1 MQRLQAEKAQ
11 RIIIAVLQNIGNW
24 RDRAL
29 EIEEHANPGNK
40 LLALSLARDL
50 EMCRISLRRL
60 AELPEDDR

>member
-1 MQRLQAEKAQ
+1 MQSLQAEKAQ

-40 LLALSLARDL
+40 ILALSLARDL
-50 EMCRISLRRL
+50 EMCRLSLKRL
-60 AELPEDDR
+60 AGMPEDDH